1 MGIKITEYPNTQ
13 TTFDNNDEFDVS
25 AYVAPA
31 TPYDSRKFTWA
42 TLKTAIISLIGQIW
56 PSGTTGQTI
65 KKGASAWEATS
76 DIFNSSGNIG
86 IGTVTPSTR
95 LDVQKNINGVDPVAF
110 FKNSRNTGT
119 NTIASNVMVGTAEV
133 GSVSSLGYAN
143 QYGEVNDVFLKAD
156 KSNNGNINVCAGFQS
171 TQYEGMVRFY
181 PLAVTPSHNIHAP
194 LSVQG
199 TDGKL
204 IWKEMITNGMAYTD
218 GFKIMNV
225 LPATKTATGDYI
237 EIQIA
242 GVTRYIPLFN

>member
-86 IGTVTPSTR
+86 IGTTTPGAK
-95 LDVQKNINGVDPVAF
+95 LDVQKNINGVDPVAIIR
-110 FKNSRNTGT
+110 NTRNTGT
-119 NTIASNVMVGTAEV
+119 NNIANVALIGTAEV
-133 GSVSSLGYAN
+133 GTVSSLGYAN
-143 QYGEVNDVFLKAD
+143 QYGEKDDAFIKAD
-156 KSNNGNINVCAGFQS
+156 KTRYGNVNVIAGGED
-171 TQYEGMVRFY
+171 TEYTGAVRFY
-181 PLAVTPSHNIHAP
+181 PDSVLPSHNVHAP
-194 LSVQG
+194 LEVQG

-218 GFKIMNV
+218 GFKIMNKV
-225 LPATKTATGDYI
+225 TASKTATGDYL
-237 EIQIA
+237 EISIA

>member
-76 DIFNSSGNIG
+76 DIFNSNGDIG
-86 IGTVTPSTR
+86 VGTTTPSTR
-95 LDVQKNINGVDPVAF
+95 LDVQKIITGSLPVAV
-110 FKNSRNTGT
+110 FKNTRTAGT
-119 NTIASNVMVGTAEV
+119 NVNASNVMIGSAEV
-133 GSVSSLGYAN
+133 GSVTSLGYAN

-181 PLAVTPSHNIHAP
+181 PLAATPSHNVHAP

-199 TDGKL
+199 VDGKL
-204 IWKEMITNGMAYTD
+204 IWKDMITNGIAYTD

>member
-31 TPYDSRKFTWA
+31 TPYDSRKYTWA
-42 TLKTAIISLIGQIW
+42 TLKAAIITIIGQIW

-76 DIFNSSGNIG
+76 DIFNSNGDIG
-86 IGTVTPSTR
+86 VGTTSPTAR
-95 LDVQKNINGVDPVAF
+95 LHVQKNITGSLPVAL
-110 FKNSRNTGT
+110 FKNTRTAGT
-119 NTIASNVMVGTAEV
+119 NVNVSNVMVGTAEV
-133 GSVSSLGYAN
+133 GSVTSLGYAN
-143 QYGEVNDVFLKAD
+143 GYGEIDDAFFKAD
-156 KSNNGNINVCAGFQS
+156 KSINGNCNICAGVQS
-171 TQYEGMVRFY
+171 TQYQGMVRFY
-181 PLAVTPSHNIHAP
+181 PAAEFPSHNVHAP

-199 TDGKL
+199 SDGKL
-204 IWKEMITNGMAYTD
+204 IWKDMITNGMAYTD

-225 LPATKTATGDYI
+225 LPATKTATGDYL
-237 EIQIA
+237 EISIA

>member
-1 MGIKITEYPNTQ
+1 MGIRITEYPNTQ

-31 TPYDSRKFTWA
+31 TPYDSRKYTWA
-42 TLKTAIISLIGQIW
+42 TLKAAIITIIGQIW

-86 IGTVTPSTR
+86 IGTITPSTR
-95 LDVQKNINGVDPVAF
+95 LHVEKNIAGVDPVAF

-119 NTIASNVMVGTAEV
+119 TNVANNVMVGSLEV

-143 QYGEVNDVFLKAD
+143 QYGEVNDVFIKAD
-156 KSNNGNINVCAGFQS
+156 KTTNGNTNVCAGFQS

-181 PLAVTPSHNIHAP
+181 PLAVTPQHNIHAP

-204 IWKEMITNGMAYTD
+204 IWKEMITNGIAYTD

-225 LPATKTATGDYI
+225 LPATKTATGDYL
-237 EIQIA
+237 EISIA